1 VRLQIQHRTTYRYTS
16 PASYSIQLLKLT
28 PRREGTQ
35 RALWWRLGTPGR
47 SVEQLDAF
55 GNQSHLLTLEGA
67 HDEVVL
73 SVDGVVETDD
83 AFDGRLPVE
92 QGLSPLVFLTPTP
105 LTVSNSAI
113 EALAR
118 RVFDGAAVD
127 ETAARRLMQCV
138 TEAVRFSPGTTT
150 VTDSAIDVI
159 ARGQGVCQDQTHVAI
174 AACRSAGVPARYV
187 SGYLLS
193 EDANPAMHAWMD
205 LWSQAEGCWLSCDV
219 TQRALAGA
227 SLVRLAV
234 GRDYLDACP
243 VRGMRRGGGSEE
255 LEVRVAVH
263 EATDTA
269 VESMRS
275 RQIQAGQQ

>member
-1 VRLQIQHRTTYRYTS
+1 MRLQIQHRTAYRYTA

-28 PRREGTQ
+28 PRREAMQ

-55 GNQSHLLTLEGA
+55 GNQSNLLTLEGA
-67 HDEVVL
+67 HNEVVL
-73 SVDGVVETDD
+73 SVEGVVETDD
-83 AFDGRLPVE
+83 AFDGRLPME

-105 LTVSNSAI
+105 LTSSNAAI
-113 EALAR
+113 ETLSR
-118 RVFDGAAVD
+118 KVFDSTAVD
-127 ETAARRLMQCV
+127 ETVARRLMESV
-138 TEAVRFSPGTTT
+138 TEVVRFSPGSTT
-150 VTDSAIDVI
+150 VADSAVDVI
-159 ARGQGVCQDQTHVAI
+159 GRGEGVCQDQTHVAI
-174 AACRSAGVPARYV
+174 AACRAAGVPARYV

-205 LWSQAEGCWLSCDV
+205 LWSQVEGRWLSCDV
-219 TQRALAGA
+219 TQRSLAGA

-243 VRGMRRGGGSEE
+243 VRGMRRGGGREQ

-263 EATDTA
+263 EAAGTA
-269 VESMRS
+269 VESLRS
-275 RQIQAGQQ
+275 KQIQAGQQ